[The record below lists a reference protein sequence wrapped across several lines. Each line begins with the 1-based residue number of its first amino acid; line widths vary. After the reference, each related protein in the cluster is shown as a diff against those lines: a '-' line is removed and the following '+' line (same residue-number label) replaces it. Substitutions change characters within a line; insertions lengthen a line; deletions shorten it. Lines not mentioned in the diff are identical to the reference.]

1 MKYSITLV
9 KITKNVSS
17 PVSINF
23 VSLACEPSLLV
34 LRHDRCFGTIV
45 TSARSLLRHDRC
57 FGTIVAS
64 ARSLLRHD
72 RCFGTIVASARS
84 LLRHERCFGTSI
96 ALARALLR
104 HERFFARGKVRG
116 LEQRESVR
124 GQQGVWHLIISARLS
139 ANLSPLLVS
148 NISAGRETRVLQR

>member
-9 KITKNVSS
+9 KITKNVSG

-23 VSLACEPSLLV
+23 VSLASEPSSLV
-34 LRHDRCFGTIV
+34 
-45 TSARSLLRHDRC
+45 LRHDRC

-64 ARSLLRHD
+64 ARALLRHERCFGTSVTSARALLRHE

-84 LLRHERCFGTSI
+84 
-96 ALARALLR
+96 LLR

-116 LEQRESVR
+116 LEQRESAR
-124 GQQGVWHLIISARLS
+124 GQQGVWHLIIRARPP

-148 NISAGRETRVLQR
+148 NISAGRETLVSQR

>member
-9 KITKNVSS
+9 KITKNVYG

-23 VSLACEPSLLV
+23 VSLASKPSLLV
-34 LRHDRCFGTIV
+34 
-45 TSARSLLRHDRC
+45 LRHDRC

-72 RCFGTIVASARS
+72 RCFGTSVAS
-84 LLRHERCFGTSI
+84 
-96 ALARALLR
+96 ARALLR

-116 LEQRESVR
+116 LEQRESAR
-124 GQQGVWHLIISARLS
+124 GQQGVRHLIIRARPP

-148 NISAGRETRVLQR
+148 NISAGRETRVSQR

>member
-9 KITKNVSS
+9 KITKNVSG

-23 VSLACEPSLLV
+23 VSLASETSLLV
-34 LRHDRCFGTIV
+34 
-45 TSARSLLRHDRC
+45 
-57 FGTIVAS
+57 
-64 ARSLLRHD
+64 LRHD

-84 LLRHERCFGTSI
+84 LLRHERCFGTSV
-96 ALARALLR
+96 ASARSLLR

-116 LEQRESVR
+116 LEQRESAR
-124 GQQGVWHLIISARLS
+124 GQQGVWHLIIRARPP

-148 NISAGRETRVLQR
+148 NISAGRETRVSQR

>member
-23 VSLACEPSLLV
+23 VSLASEPSLLV
-34 LRHDRCFGTIV
+34 LRHDRCFGTSV
-45 TSARSLLRHDRC
+45 VSAR
-57 FGTIVAS
+57 A
-64 ARSLLRHD
+64 
-72 RCFGTIVASARS
+72 
-84 LLRHERCFGTSI
+84 LLRHERCFGTSV
-96 ALARALLR
+96 ASARSLLR

-116 LEQRESVR
+116 LEQRESAR
-124 GQQGVWHLIISARLS
+124 GQQGVWHLIIRARPP

-148 NISAGRETRVLQR
+148 NISAGRETLVSQR

>member
-9 KITKNVSS
+9 KITKNVSG

-23 VSLACEPSLLV
+23 VSLASEPSLLV
-34 LRHDRCFGTIV
+34 
-45 TSARSLLRHDRC
+45 LRHDRC

-64 ARSLLRHD
+64 ARSLLR
-72 RCFGTIVASARS
+72 R
-84 LLRHERCFGTSI
+84 ERCFGTSV
-96 ALARALLR
+96 ASARSLLR

-116 LEQRESVR
+116 LEQRESAR
-124 GQQGVWHLIISARLS
+124 GQQGVWHLIIRSRPP

-148 NISAGRETRVLQR
+148 NISTGRETRVSQR